1 MTVHGSIL
9 AWGVKANASKVDWLS
24 FGYNALCRV
33 QFGVMDKAPYESARV
48 KFLLYGLFMPMPSND
63 QSMAHSLGDIN
74 DHMLRLQR
82 LRMIL

>member
-1 MTVHGSIL
+1 
-9 AWGVKANASKVDWLS
+9 
-24 FGYNALCRV
+24 
-33 QFGVMDKAPYESARV
+33 MDKAPYESARV

-82 LRMIL
+82 LRMILWSIFRAKAHSPGYNNFTRYYVSPDLQKNS